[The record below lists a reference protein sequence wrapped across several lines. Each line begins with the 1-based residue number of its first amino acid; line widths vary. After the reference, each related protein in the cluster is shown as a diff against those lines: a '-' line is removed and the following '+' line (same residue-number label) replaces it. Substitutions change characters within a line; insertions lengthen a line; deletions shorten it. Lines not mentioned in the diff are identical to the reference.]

1 MITGHTGFKGSWL
14 SKILS
19 NWESNITG
27 FSLNPPTN
35 PNLYELL
42 NLNINSINGD
52 VKDFNRVNEVFNEVE
67 PEIVIHMAAQPLVR
81 ESYLNPKYT
90 YETNVMGTVN
100 ICEAVR
106 NSNSV
111 KSFLNVTTDKVYE
124 NKEWE
129 WGYRENESLNGYDP
143 YSNSKSC
150 SDLITQSYNNSFFKD
165 VGIACSTA
173 RAGNVI
179 GGGDFAKDRIIP
191 DCVRA
196 AKKHEKEIKGLE
208 TLSFQA
214 GLLDSIPYALQA
226 KQLVNYI
233 DSAATGTDETKEFNV
248 LLDAYKKE
256 DLDKLEELT
265 RESDVGLSRYTDIL
279 LYNRNRNWVK
289 QLNSLMQGKSLV
301 IAVGAGHLPGEQG
314 VINLLKKEGY
324 NVSPIPNKNAGLKVI

>member
-1 MITGHTGFKGSWL
+1 MLETFKPILAASMLESSSL
-14 SKILS
+14 SC
-19 NWESNITG
+19 
-27 FSLNPPTN
+27 
-35 PNLYELL
+35 
-42 NLNINSINGD
+42 
-52 VKDFNRVNEVFNEVE
+52 
-67 PEIVIHMAAQPLVR
+67 
-81 ESYLNPKYT
+81 
-90 YETNVMGTVN
+90 GTPVAM
-100 ICEAVR
+100 EQ
-106 NSNSV
+106 
-111 KSFLNVTTDKVYE
+111 
-124 NKEWE
+124 
-129 WGYRENESLNGYDP
+129 
-143 YSNSKSC
+143 
-150 SDLITQSYNNSFFKD
+150 LIMEE
-165 VGIACSTA
+165 
-173 RAGNVI
+173 
-179 GGGDFAKDRIIP
+179 
-191 DCVRA
+191 

-324 NVSPIPNKNAGLKVI
+324 NVTPIPNKNAGLKVI

>member
-1 MITGHTGFKGSWL
+1 MSDSLKMAIQNCDDVYLEIKMDDLIGMLGAFGKMKMVGDTTFSDLL
-14 SKILS
+14 SP
-19 NWESNITG
+19 EE
-27 FSLNPPTN
+27 
-35 PNLYELL
+35 YEK
-42 NLNINSINGD
+42 
-52 VKDFNRVNEVFNEVE
+52 VKNYF
-67 PEIVIHMAAQPLVR
+67 
-81 ESYLNPKYT
+81 
-90 YETNVMGTVN
+90 
-100 ICEAVR
+100 
-106 NSNSV
+106 
-111 KSFLNVTTDKVYE
+111 E
-124 NKEWE
+124 NK
-129 WGYRENESLNGYDP
+129 
-143 YSNSKSC
+143 KS
-150 SDLITQSYNNSFFKD
+150 
-165 VGIACSTA
+165 
-173 RAGNVI
+173 
-179 GGGDFAKDRIIP
+179 IIP
-191 DCVRA
+191 FSMLETFKPILAASMLESSSLSCGTPVA
-196 AKKHEKEIKGLE
+196 MEQLIMEEAKKHEKEIKGLE

-324 NVSPIPNKNAGLKVI
+324 NVTPIPNKNAGLKVI

>member
-1 MITGHTGFKGSWL
+1 MKRYHVAFLFCLFTLAGFSQNLNPLNGNNKALLWKISGNGL
-14 SKILS
+14 SKPSYLFGTIHMLCEEDAILS
-19 NWESNITG
+19 DSLKMAIQNCDDVYLEIKMDDLIGMLGAFGKMKMVGDTT
-27 FSLNPPTN
+27 FSDLLSPEE
-35 PNLYELL
+35 YEK
-42 NLNINSINGD
+42 
-52 VKDFNRVNEVFNEVE
+52 VKNYF
-67 PEIVIHMAAQPLVR
+67 
-81 ESYLNPKYT
+81 
-90 YETNVMGTVN
+90 
-100 ICEAVR
+100 
-106 NSNSV
+106 
-111 KSFLNVTTDKVYE
+111 E
-124 NKEWE
+124 NK
-129 WGYRENESLNGYDP
+129 
-143 YSNSKSC
+143 KS
-150 SDLITQSYNNSFFKD
+150 
-165 VGIACSTA
+165 
-173 RAGNVI
+173 
-179 GGGDFAKDRIIP
+179 IIP
-191 DCVRA
+191 FSMLETFKPILAASMLESSSLSCGTPVA
-196 AKKHEKEIKGLE
+196 MEQLIMEEAKKHEKEIKGLE

-324 NVSPIPNKNAGLKVI
+324 NVTPIPNKNAGLKVI